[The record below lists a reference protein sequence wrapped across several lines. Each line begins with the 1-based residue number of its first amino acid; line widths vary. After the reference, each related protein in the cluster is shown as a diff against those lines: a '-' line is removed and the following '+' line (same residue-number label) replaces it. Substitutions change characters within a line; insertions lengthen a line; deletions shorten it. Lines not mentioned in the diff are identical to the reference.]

1 MSRKKG
7 TCHRDLNCL
16 VSPTY
21 VVDPSWRHVGMLPS
35 LARCPGPYTVYFGGV
50 MRVRSAFATR
60 SAASGGRWARALAA
74 VACGLGEIHRR
85 VSMDGG
91 DDAS

>member
-50 MRVRSAFATR
+50 MRVRECLCDEVGSIRWTLGQSA
-60 SAASGGRWARALAA
+60 GGCSLWTGR
-74 VACGLGEIHRR
+74 IHRR